1 MMVWTRLFV
10 GAITFLAAHLV
21 IVARWHAWFA
31 GGGSAGGATPGS
43 PGTSDAY
50 TPWFMNSTSAVAF
63 TSVAFLVV
71 NLVVALAGARH
82 RPDQAVRGAG
92 YVAAGAVVVMTI
104 VLFTSPGGPGN
115 LFPLAI
121 VIGAGL
127 ITVSSVV
134 GAMAAWLVTKAP
146 LARRTSK

>member
-1 MMVWTRLFV
+1 MN
-10 GAITFLAAHLV
+10 
-21 IVARWHAWFA
+21 
-31 GGGSAGGATPGS
+31 
-43 PGTSDAY
+43 DAY
-50 TPWFMNSTSAVAF
+50 APWFMNSTSAVAF
-63 TSVAFLVV
+63 TVVAFVVV
-71 NLVVALAGARH
+71 NLAVALAGARH
-82 RPDQAVRGAG
+82 RPGEIVEIGQAVRGAG

-115 LFPLAI
+115 LFPIAI

-146 LARRTSK
+146 LARSASK